1 MLKYTVRNSKV
12 FKINI
17 LSFYQNIFAEMRRIN
32 SPDMILHFL
41 SNLKNANTNA
51 KSIILNSLQFLMFP
65 FSLIK
70 RNLWSYWKWQ
80 SFDQNISYN
89 CSEGDFFFKNIWRLN
104 LKNFYRIFFTLLFEK
119 KAFWIAET
127 KHSNSNF

>member
-1 MLKYTVRNSKV
+1 MVKYTVRNSKV

-41 SNLKNANTNA
+41 SNLKNSNTNA

-70 RNLWSYWKWQ
+70 RNL
-80 SFDQNISYN
+80 
-89 CSEGDFFFKNIWRLN
+89 
-104 LKNFYRIFFTLLFEK
+104 
-119 KAFWIAET
+119 
-127 KHSNSNF
+127 